1 MEEIPESHMNYL
13 GKKIAYYSALVGTLI
28 FVTYLISNSLF
39 LMIAGAVFTIGA
51 AILNVFVLAIILVE
65 LIFNKS
71 YWRNSIVT
79 VICMLLNIPLVLL
92 YIFILSHFNL

>member
-1 MEEIPESHMNYL
+1 MEEIPESQMNYL

-39 LMIAGAVFTIGA
+39 LMIAGAVFTIGS
-51 AILNVFVLAIILVE
+51 AILNVLVVALILVE

-71 YWRNSIVT
+71 YWRNSLFSVVCI
-79 VICMLLNIPLVLL
+79 LLNIPLVIL
-92 YIFILSHFNL
+92 YIFILSYFDL